1 MTEIYTVI
9 SILALAAILYW
20 AARQLIDWLSR
31 RVAEPPPPP
40 APAGTRV
47 IRDVEFA
54 STPHGPLLLDIY
66 MPETFSDTPLPVL
79 MYIFGGGWFIGN
91 RHQVRIF
98 HWQNFAQHGYAV
110 VGISYRLSHLD
121 TFPAQIHDC
130 KKALR
135 WIRRNAENYNF
146 DPQRIGVFG
155 SSAGGHLSAL
165 MGTSGDVLEL
175 EGPLEAGGEDY
186 LGPVQAV
193 ADFMGPTDMGQAQ
206 AQRRKPGM
214 SWVARGSIA
223 TSLFGDRITNM
234 PELVKAANPLTYIK
248 PGMPPFFIVHGE
260 KDRVVPL
267 GQSILLHEALQ
278 GSGNESELIIL
289 KGKAHTHVKAYSTDE
304 MFSKLRAFFDRHL
317 KPPSQTAAQE

>member
-1 MTEIYTVI
+1 MTATYIII

-20 AARQLIDWLSR
+20 AGRLLVDWLSK

-66 MPETFSDTPLPVL
+66 MPDTSADAPLPVL

-91 RHQVRIF
+91 RHQVSAL
-98 HWQNFAQHGYAV
+98 HWQNIAQHGYAV
-110 VGISYRLSHLD
+110 VCISYRLSHLA
-121 TFPAQIHDC
+121 TFPSQIHDC
-130 KKALR
+130 KKGLR
-135 WIRRNAENYNF
+135 WIRKNAEKYNF
-146 DPQRIGVFG
+146 DPHRIGVFG

-175 EGPLEAGGEDY
+175 EGPLEEGDENY

-193 ADFMGPTDMGQAQ
+193 ADFMGPTDFAQAE
-206 AQRRKPGM
+206 AQRRKPGV
-214 SWVARGSIA
+214 SWASRRAIAAR
-223 TSLFGDRITNM
+223 LLGDRVANV

-267 GQSILLHEALQ
+267 GQSVILHEALQ
-278 GSGNESELIIL
+278 ASGNESELMIL
-289 KGKAHTHVKAYSTDE
+289 EGKGHTHVKAYGTDE
-304 MFSKLRAFFDRHL
+304 IFSKLKAFFDRHL
-317 KPPSQTAAQE
+317 KPQSLTV